1 MRKGQIGD
9 EINGKLFEGEG
20 GRGLNGGEWRGH
32 RVCASLVLLANGAA
46 SNKVIDKYRKP
57 RPPRIAFYNGL
68 GTETSE
74 MAREG

>member
-1 MRKGQIGD
+1 MSMRKGQIGD

-46 SNKVIDKYRKP
+46 SNKVIDKYRKSW
-57 RPPRIAFYNGL
+57 PPKVTFNNGL
-68 GTETSE
+68 GMKMSKV
-74 MAREG
+74 A